1 MATTNQALM
10 PNFAQQVALMQQA
23 NNFYISFLYGHGSVP
38 LRRGLTFFFLAGL
51 LSCSNLGQSGF
62 KASSFRIGV
71 NVTPIRELKLQQDLN
86 TGKVKAAA
94 QTKVDRKQMS
104 LDNATVYIQGKVEKQ
119 VPLLQRR
126 LYQINDSTGKI
137 WVITNQTGLREGDQ
151 VVIKGQLRYQNIPLG
166 GKEYGEV
173 YLEEQW
179 D

>member
-1 MATTNQALM
+1 M

-23 NNFYISFLYGHGSVP
+23 NNFYISFLYGYGSLP
-38 LRRGLTFFFLAGL
+38 LRRGLTFFLLAGL
-51 LSCSNLGQSGF
+51 LSCGSLGSGIN
-62 KASSFRIGV
+62 ASSFRIGV
-71 NVTPIRELKLQQDLN
+71 NVTPIRELKPRQDLN
-86 TGKVKAAA
+86 SGKAKAGVK
-94 QTKVDRKQMS
+94 TNVDRKQMS

-126 LYQINDSTGKI
+126 VYQINDSTGKI

-173 YLEEQW
+173 YLEEQ
-179 D
+179 